1 LVYIDDYAHHP
12 TEIDAVYQAVWCI
25 PIKCFLVFSRICLVG
40 LEILQMNLQEPISF
54 NEVILMDIYPAR
66 ELPIKGI
73 TSEWLLDKI
82 DNKHKEIVSKQD
94 LIKTILETNA
104 QVIVTIG
111 AGDIGASSINQ
122 RSVK

>member
-1 LVYIDDYAHHP
+1 L
-12 TEIDAVYQAVWCI
+12 
-25 PIKCFLVFSRICLVG
+25 FSRTRDFAD
-40 LEILQMNLQEPISF
+40 EFAKPISF
-54 NEVILMDIYPAR
+54 NVILMDIYPAR

-111 AGDIGASSINQ
+111 AGDIGELVVSIKEALNENI
-122 RSVK
+122 

>member
-1 LVYIDDYAHHP
+1 L
-12 TEIDAVYQAVWCI
+12 
-25 PIKCFLVFSRICLVG
+25 FSRTRDFADDFAKSLSR
-40 LEILQMNLQEPISF
+40 LTSYF
-54 NEVILMDIYPAR
+54 NGYLPAR

-94 LIKTILETNA
+94 LIKTILESNA
-104 QVIVTIG
+104 HSNHRSRRYWR
-111 AGDIGASSINQ
+111 ASSINQ

>member
-12 TEIDAVYQAVWCI
+12 TEIDAVYQAVTELYI
-25 PIKCFLVFSRICLVG
+25 PIKCFSSFSHLFSRTRDFAD
-40 LEILQMNLQEPISF
+40 EFAEPISF
-54 NEVILMDIYPAR
+54 YEVILMDIYPAR

-104 QVIVTIG
+104 WL
-111 AGDIGASSINQ
+111 
-122 RSVK
+122 